1 MIGSVVPFLIQVT
14 VVAGEF
20 VEVQV
25 RVKFVVDLVR
35 WKLVIVGAAVE

>member
-1 MIGSVVPFLIQVT
+1 LIGSVVPSLIQVT

-25 RVKFVVDLVR
+25 RVKFVADLAR